1 MTFTEENWLD
11 SLVKHSIFDLS
22 EEEKVSVDHLTH
34 QQTRQQHDNNI
45 VDYVLQHH
53 NRVITCRDNDLFVGV
68 GCQIRVLNLTELK
81 DAWLEASKQVNQTQ
95 AVKCDNWIHTVPYK
109 VLETPELTF
118 TIESMAAN
126 KNGKLL
132 SVAGQSKLIIVCLPR
147 QGFSDVSDSS
157 NSRKKVDC
165 RTLSVG
171 SPYYDKS
178 NSEIL
183 KVQWHPLSET
193 GTHIVVLGND
203 NILRIFDIS
212 IDIEEPE
219 QFFDLSPA
227 DKTIV
232 EKGRGYS
239 FNNDED
245 DGEEDA
251 VTFSLGGPSQDQS
264 GWETFTVFY
273 ALRSGH
279 IYALCPVIPYR
290 SVIRRNHLDNLACIS
305 QVKYE
310 QCKSNYKT
318 LSFLFKLHSEW
329 INVLFESAKVGH
341 GKLDNDTLT
350 VVSTDNHVYYPVQR
364 QGPFL
369 INHTQPLD
377 NGVQTSDLLYLNA
390 DPVNVLALA
399 LTNGTVQNYILAS
412 EIDAQWQ
419 MPVKNAKDGWQ
430 KELGILLTDSDFLP
444 RATLYESINLHSS
457 HLPPFQ
463 RVTLLN
469 DPLYPDTYYAYHA
482 GGVHAI
488 DMHSWVYKL
497 GKLISNHEKSQNAD
511 AERGL
516 KDWLNEKKTSD
527 FRLLVDTSPFSTG
540 YIPIIGLVLISDIYL
555 SYSVLA
561 ITSDYRLTTC
571 ELNMR
576 RGLIASEAST
586 TAVKQQ
592 LKSLESESGYQPL
605 LPLPAFQPP
614 KQLDSL
620 PKQTKVV
627 IPSDMAGKVVINED
641 TLRFFHKTSEQVRRD
656 THDLKK
662 AAIKIDGRL
671 TLQQKE
677 FERQVVFLR
686 ELYDRLQRVRSD
698 EAKSTQ
704 EQKLKDLTATHAKLR
719 LRIDEQLRKL
729 MNTYQPDLSNEEKEW
744 IAKLEKLSKQIGGD
758 SGYSARIKMLQEQVQ
773 QLSLKADKPKPKT
786 SNINATQLNNVLRTL
801 KEQTTSIEE
810 AKERVESLSNKL
822 PTPVA

>member
-1 MTFTEENWLD
+1 MDF
-11 SLVKHSIFDLS
+11 
-22 EEEKVSVDHLTH
+22 
-34 QQTRQQHDNNI
+34 
-45 VDYVLQHH
+45 VLQHH
-53 NRVITCRDNDLFVGV
+53 NRVIACRDNDLFVAV
-68 GCQIRVLNLTELK
+68 RSQIRVLNLTELK
-81 DAWLEASKQVNQTQ
+81 DAWLQASKEANENQ
-95 AVKCDNWIHTVPYK
+95 AVKSDNWIHTVPYK
-109 VLETPELTF
+109 ILETTEITF
-118 TIESMAAN
+118 PIESMVAN
-126 KNGKLL
+126 KNGRLL
-132 SVAGQSKLIIVCLPR
+132 CVAGHNKVIIVCLPR

-157 NSRKKVDC
+157 NPRKKVDC
-165 RTLSVG
+165 RTISVG

-178 NSEIL
+178 TAEIL

-193 GTHIVVLGND
+193 GTHIVILGND
-203 NILRIFDIS
+203 NMLRIFDIS
-212 IDIEEPE
+212 VDIEEPE
-219 QFFDLSPA
+219 QSFDLSPA
-227 DKTIV
+227 DNAVV
-232 EKGRGYS
+232 EKSRGFS

-251 VTFSLGGPSQDQS
+251 VTFSLGGPSQDGS

-329 INVLFESAKVGH
+329 INTLYESAKVGH

-350 VVSTDNHVYYPVQR
+350 VVSTENHVHYPVQR

-369 INHTQPLD
+369 INHTQPLS
-377 NGVQTSDLLYLNA
+377 NGIQTADLLYLNA
-390 DPVNVLALA
+390 EPVSVLALA
-399 LTNGTVQNYILAS
+399 LTNGVVQNYILAS

-419 MPVKNAKDGWQ
+419 MPVKNAKNGWQ

-457 HLPPFQ
+457 HLPAFQ
-463 RVTLLN
+463 RVTLLS
-469 DPLYPDTYYAYHA
+469 DPLYPDIYYAYHA

-488 DMHSWVYKL
+488 DMYSWVYNL
-497 GKLISNHEKSQNAD
+497 GKLITKHEQNQNSD

-516 KDWLNEKKTSD
+516 KDWMNEKKTSE
-527 FRLLVDTSPFSTG
+527 FRLLVNTSPFKSG
-540 YIPIIGLVLISDIYL
+540 FIPIIGVVLISDIYL

-576 RGLIASEAST
+576 RDLAASEAST

-592 LKSLESESGYQPL
+592 LKSLEAESGYQPL

-614 KQLDSL
+614 KQLDTL
-620 PKQTKVV
+620 HKQAKVV
-627 IPSDMAGKVVINED
+627 IPADMAGKVVINEE
-641 TLRFFHKTSEQVRRD
+641 TLRFFHKTSEQIRRD

-662 AAIKIDGRL
+662 AATKIDSRL

-698 EAKSTQ
+698 EVKSAQ
-704 EQKLKDLTATHAKLR
+704 EQKLKDLTSTHAKLR

-729 MNTYQPDLSNEEKEW
+729 MNTYQPDLSNEEKKW
-744 IAKLEKLSKQIGGD
+744 IEKLEKLSKQIGGE
-758 SGYSARIKMLQEQVQ
+758 SGYSARIEMLQEQVQ
-773 QLSLKADKPKPKT
+773 QLNIKSNKPKAKT
-786 SNINATQLNNVLRTL
+786 SNINATQLNNVLRIL
-801 KEQTTSIEE
+801 NEQTASIDNT
-810 AKERVESLSNKL
+810 KERVESLTNKL
-822 PTPVA
+822 PTPAA